1 MPNQGFI
8 INLIDN
14 LTLLTLIIIA
24 LFLVVKKG
32 WINRPMRFILINVC
46 FSISLFIVGFFYPM
60 STRTNE
66 VITNLTMHIDTLSG
80 LGFFYYVWID
90 LRYRKFLLI
99 SVVPVLVVWLL
110 TFLVMRDLSNHYW
123 NLVLSSLWFLVAAQY
138 AMLLLY
144 RKSSFQDTAPYVSR
158 FLLITG
164 FLFYNFVY
172 LVVEICYIFF
182 TSISNITDAWNINY
196 WAYFIFRLMM
206 LAGVL
211 AWYTRRQEAS
221 PVLAGIRK

>member
-14 LTLLTLIIIA
+14 LTLLIL
-24 LFLVVKKG
+24 LVMLGFMLVKKA
-32 WINRPMRFILINVC
+32 WISRPMTFILINISY
-46 FSISLFIVGFFYPM
+46 SILMFGVGFIYPI
-60 STRTNE
+60 SSKENE
-66 VITNLTMHIDTLSG
+66 IIVNLTMHVDTLSG
-80 LGFFYYVWID
+80 LGFFYYLWID
-90 LRYRKFLLI
+90 IRYRKFLLF
-99 SVVPVLVVWLL
+99 SLVPVILVWLA
-110 TFLVMRDLSNHYW
+110 TFLFKQDLKIHFW
-123 NLVLSSLWFLVAAQY
+123 NLILASLWFLAAAQY

-172 LVVEICYIFF
+172 LVVEVCYIYF

-196 WAYFIFRLMM
+196 WAYFIFRIMM

-211 AWYTRRQEAS
+211 AWYGRSRVAN
-221 PVLAGIRK
+221 PVFARIKS

>member
-14 LTLLTLIIIA
+14 LTLLTLLIT
-24 LFLVVKKG
+24 LVFLLVKRA
-32 WINRPMRFILINVC
+32 WINRPMTFILINIC
-46 FSISLFIVGFFYPM
+46 YSIVIFGIGLIYPIESKENEIIV
-60 STRTNE
+60 
-66 VITNLTMHIDTLSG
+66 NLTMHIDTISG
-80 LGFFYYVWID
+80 LGFFYYLWID
-90 LRYRKFLLI
+90 LRYRKFLAI
-99 SVVPVLVVWLL
+99 SVIPILLVWLA
-110 TFLVMRDLSNHYW
+110 TFIIKQDLKIHYW
-123 NLVLSSLWFLVAAQY
+123 NLVLASLWFLASAQY

-172 LVVEICYIFF
+172 LVVEICYIYF

-206 LAGVL
+206 LTGVI
-211 AWYTRRQEAS
+211 AWYGQSKLTNPAF
-221 PVLAGIRK
+221 AKIKN